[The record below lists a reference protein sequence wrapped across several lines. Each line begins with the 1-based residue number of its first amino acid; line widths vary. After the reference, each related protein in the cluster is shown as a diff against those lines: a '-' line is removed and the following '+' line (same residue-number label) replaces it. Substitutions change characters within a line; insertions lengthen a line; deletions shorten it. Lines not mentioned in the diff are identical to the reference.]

1 MRSNL
6 HTLEL
11 QRGNSCA
18 TPSTL
23 PHELPMSEPSSRIRD
38 SLSQRSATALN
49 DPPSLKVRSEKPI
62 TNAEALQNL
71 GEFVEGAS
79 GVFAPRDATKSD
91 LLKMQKAMK
100 EEQELLAKL

>member
-1 MRSNL
+1 
-6 HTLEL
+6 
-11 QRGNSCA
+11 
-18 TPSTL
+18 
-23 PHELPMSEPSSRIRD
+23 MSEPSSRIRD

-62 TNAEALQNL
+62 PNAEALQPL

>member
-1 MRSNL
+1 M
-6 HTLEL
+6 
-11 QRGNSCA
+11 
-18 TPSTL
+18 
-23 PHELPMSEPSSRIRD
+23 
-38 SLSQRSATALN
+38 
-49 DPPSLKVRSEKPI
+49 RSEKPI